1 MNCLKGLCLRP
12 TQNGHIV
19 PHNLTRKGPREF
31 VPPGS
36 FFVFPS
42 GIRPGLAG
50 VFQLSAPFLEVS
62 GRGEGDMGELQNQ
75 WHKCRVFVG
84 MKTSEAIPPHL
95 SLIVHSIM
103 TRKESKVI
111 VMIALG
117 SLFFWRQRDQ
127 ENPFGLHFF
136 IFRGILELQD
146 TPLSG
151 SAQMVRIGRT
161 SGRGLRGTISRS
173 RRKGQTHS
181 VCLFLPFSPSDC
193 P

>member
-146 TPLSG
+146 TPSQAALTWSG
-151 SAQMVRIGRT
+151 LG
-161 SGRGLRGTISRS
+161 
-173 RRKGQTHS
+173 GQ
-181 VCLFLPFSPSDC
+181 VGED
-193 P
+193 

>member
-36 FFVFPS
+36 FFVVPS

-84 MKTSEAIPPHL
+84 MKTADSLHPVQSGHIVLHHMSEKSPEDWFLRAL
-95 SLIVHSIM
+95 CLHSPLVPVPWDHAEKGLERYGKIWY
-103 TRKESKVI
+103 TKNKCSTKE
-111 VMIALG
+111 A
-117 SLFFWRQRDQ
+117 
-127 ENPFGLHFF
+127 
-136 IFRGILELQD
+136 
-146 TPLSG
+146 PL
-151 SAQMVRIGRT
+151 
-161 SGRGLRGTISRS
+161 
-173 RRKGQTHS
+173 
-181 VCLFLPFSPSDC
+181 P
-193 P
+193 